1 MKDFLRL
8 IYGEGE
14 GWACIT
20 IRDAQGNP
28 TIDRYFKYP
37 ADFEKMVAYAERNS
51 HKDVYYAPALMND
64 KARRKPNPQWVG
76 VAYADA
82 DLCPVEDLLLEP
94 SIVVQTSKDK
104 THVYWIITDES
115 DPEQVEK
122 LSHAVSLEHTKSESG
137 LDHGWS
143 SNKLLRVP
151 GSTNLKYTEP
161 WEITYEVT
169 GLVYTAEEFKAVY
182 SKETTESSHR
192 YRGMPEKFPSRAEA
206 LQGITWTTAL
216 TDLLDKDKTFMPDS
230 GRYLALHLA
239 TNELFRSGA
248 SDEAAYV
255 LLEETDMNKWRVDG
269 TGNWQQA
276 LWDDIQRTRAQADT
290 FEPDPDVPLAM
301 PVQKQEGERNLNHDF
316 LSEEEK
322 KLIEPTFVDRFVK
335 WSAERTNTS
344 KNYQVAGAF
353 SILSTVFSDFGCFEM
368 KYGIERLNLWFVMS
382 GKSTIDRK
390 TTVLN
395 HMMGII
401 KGLEDEE
408 YTYDVGSDFTT
419 QALSDV
425 LLDKPERSGLVQ
437 IDEFQGFLKE
447 LDRNYMQGAKEQL
460 TAMYSGTIKGK
471 LRSTAEKK
479 RRGSVKYSLSFWGT
493 GITDQIAEQLTRGD
507 FESGFLTR
515 FLFVTPD
522 DDFKPGKVTDGFE
535 LADKAES
542 KRIADEQ
549 MKLIQELSIS
559 RDYWYGYLDSLNS
572 PPELLNIDPKV
583 NKRVKKLIDDIVKIA
598 QKENKPELIST
609 AQRLGVS
616 VYKCACLLSMVE
628 GAQKVEMKHIVMAIN
643 YGQSWITNMFRMVD
657 RVASTDWARKQ
668 MNVIDVLI
676 DNEGSMTFTQLFRKF
691 RADYNSKD
699 FGVLIDTMISAGT
712 IALVPDGKGKV
723 KRVNYIGGSDD

>member
-1 MKDFLRL
+1 MKDFLKL
-8 IYGEGE
+8 LYGEGE

-37 ADFEKMVAYAERNS
+37 ADFERMAAYAERNS
-51 HKDVYYAPALMND
+51 HKDVYFTPALMND
-64 KARRKPNPQWVG
+64 KARRKPNPQWVQ

-94 SIVVQTSKDK
+94 SIVVQTSQDK
-104 THVYWIITDES
+104 THVYWIITDEH

-122 LSHAVSLEHTKSESG
+122 LSHAVSLEHTKSETN
-137 LDHGWS
+137 LDHGWA

-151 GSTNLKYTEP
+151 GSTNLKYTVP
-161 WEITYEVT
+161 WQITYEVS

-182 SKETTESSHR
+182 SKEVAESTHA
-192 YRGMPEKFPSRAEA
+192 YRGMPEKFPSRTEA

-216 TDLLDKDKTFMPDS
+216 TDLLDKDKTFQPNS

-239 TNELFRSGA
+239 TNELFRAGA
-248 SDEAAYV
+248 SDEAAFV
-255 LLEETDMNKWRVDG
+255 LLEDTDMNKWKTDG
-269 TGNWQQA
+269 VSNWKQA
-276 LWDDIQRTRAQADT
+276 LWDDIQRTRSQAET
-290 FEPDPDVPLAM
+290 FEPDASVPLAK
-301 PVQKQEGERNLNHDF
+301 PAPEGERNLNHDF
-316 LSEEEK
+316 LAEDEK
-322 KLIEPTFVDRFVK
+322 KLIEPTFVDRFVQ

-344 KNYQVAGAF
+344 KNYQIAGAF
-353 SILSTVFSDFGCFEM
+353 CILSTVFADFGCFEM
-368 KYGIERLNLWFVMS
+368 TYNIERLNLWFIMS
-382 GKSTIDRK
+382 GKSTLDRK

-395 HMMGII
+395 HMMDII

-408 YTYDVGSDFTT
+408 YMYDVGSDFTT

-493 GITDQIAEQLTRGD
+493 GITEQIAEQLTRSD

-515 FLFVTPD
+515 FLFVTPE
-522 DDFKPGKVTDGFE
+522 DDFKTGNVTDGFE
-535 LADKAES
+535 LADKEES
-542 KRIADEQ
+542 KRIANGQ
-549 MKLIQELSIS
+549 MKLIQELSNS
-559 RDYWYGYLDSLNS
+559 RDYWYGFLDSLNS
-572 PPELLNIDPKV
+572 PPEALYIDPAV
-583 NKRVKKLIDDIVKIA
+583 NKRVKKLIEDIVKLA
-598 QKENKPELIST
+598 QKENKPELISS

-657 RVASTDWARKQ
+657 KVASTDWARQQ
-668 MNVIDVLI
+668 MKIVDALV
-676 DNEGSMTFTQLFRKF
+676 DNGNSMTFTQLFRKF

-712 IALVPDGKGKV
+712 IALVPDGKGKA
-723 KRVNYIGGSDD
+723 KRVNYIGGDDD

>member
-1 MKDFLRL
+1 MRDFLRL
-8 IYGEGE
+8 VYGEGE

-37 ADFEKMVAYAERNS
+37 TDFEKMVTYAERNS
-51 HKDVYYAPALMND
+51 HKDVYFTPALMND
-64 KARRKPNPQWVG
+64 KARRKPNPQWVQ

-94 SIVVQTSKDK
+94 SIIVQTSKDK
-104 THVYWIITDES
+104 THVYWIIMDET

-122 LSHAVSLEHTKSESG
+122 LSHAVSLEHTKSATN
-137 LDHGWS
+137 LDHGWA

-151 GSTNLKYTEP
+151 GSTNLKYTQS
-161 WEITYEVT
+161 WDITYEVT
-169 GLVYTAEEFKAVY
+169 GLVYTVEEFKAKY
-182 SKETTESSHR
+182 SKEVAESSHE
-192 YRGMPEKFPSRAEA
+192 YRGLPSKFPSRTEA
-206 LQGITWTTAL
+206 LASITWTTAL
-216 TDLLDKDKTFMPDS
+216 SDLLDKDKTFQPNS

-239 TNELFRSGA
+239 TNELFRAGA
-248 SDEAAYV
+248 SDEEAFV
-255 LLEETDMNKWRVDG
+255 LLEDTDMNKWRTDG
-269 TGNWQQA
+269 VHNWKQS
-276 LWDDIQRTRAQADT
+276 LWDDIQRTRAQEDT
-290 FEPDPDVPLAM
+290 FEPDNTVPIS
-301 PVQKQEGERNLNHDF
+301 VQSSQERNLNHDF
-316 LSEEEK
+316 LTDEER
-322 KLIEPTFVDRFVK
+322 KLIEPTFVDRFVQ
-335 WSAERTNTS
+335 WSSERTNTS

-395 HMMGII
+395 HMMGIL

-408 YTYDVGSDFTT
+408 FLYDVGSDFTT
-419 QALSDV
+419 AALSDI

-447 LDRNYMQGAKEQL
+447 LERNYMQGAKEQL

-471 LRSTAEKK
+471 LRATADKK

-493 GITDQIAEQLTRGD
+493 GITDQIAEQLTRAD

-535 LADKAES
+535 LANAEES
-542 KRIADEQ
+542 KHIAEVE
-549 MKLIQELSIS
+549 MSLIQEVQRA
-559 RDYWYGYLDSLNS
+559 RDYWYDFLDSLNS
-572 PPELLNIDPKV
+572 PPELLKIDQAV
-583 NKRVKKLIDDIVKIA
+583 NARIVKLIDEIVLIA

-616 VYKCACLLSMVE
+616 IYKCACLLSMVE
-628 GAQKVEMKHIVMAIN
+628 GAQRVEMKHVVMAIN

-668 MNVIDVLI
+668 SHVVTELVN
-676 DNEGSMTFTQLFRKF
+676 NNGTMTYTALFRKF
-691 RADYNSKD
+691 RAEYTVKD
-699 FGVLIDTMISAGT
+699 FGTLLDTLISSGV
-712 IALVPDGKGKV
+712 IALVPDGKGKA
-723 KRVNYIGGSDD
+723 KRINLIGGIDDEQ